1 MRCIARSLG
10 HHSALSL
17 KIGEA
22 FEVCRLDQAF
32 TPSSGCLWSILVL
45 NQDQPMAMTCWR
57 RPRSRKTGSV
67 CENSIGKSYESA
79 IAVVVQHAR
88 ALDVTLELVVVV
100 VSRCLSCGEI
110 DRRAFFFFFFSA
122 STRLSWCPIV
132 DDGVGVRRRASVWPG
147 KRPRVGGTI

>member
-10 HHSALSL
+10 HYSALSL

-22 FEVCRLDQAF
+22 FEVCRLDKAF
-32 TPSSGCLWSILVL
+32 TTSRGWPWSVQVL
-45 NQDQPMAMTCWR
+45 NRDQPKAMTCRR
-57 RPRSRKTGSV
+57 RPRSRKIGSAR
-67 CENSIGKSYESA
+67 EDSIRKSYESA

-100 VSRCLSCGEI
+100 VGRCLSCGEI
-110 DRRAFFFFFFSA
+110 DRRAFFFFFFSVG
-122 STRLSWCPIV
+122 TRLSWCRVV
-132 DDGVGVRRRASVWPG
+132 DDGVGVRTRASVWPG